1 MGLHVT
7 TEKVEFA
14 TYNIT
19 IDRSEL
25 IPGSNGARMG
35 FSDAFPDRRFL
46 VIPIR
51 EDALP

>member
-1 MGLHVT
+1 MT
-7 TEKVEFA
+7 DQSAEFA
-14 TYNIT
+14 TNIT

-25 IPGSNGARMG
+25 IPGSDGARMG